1 MESLDLVVIGA
12 GWSGLVAAKTYLEVK
27 PSSKVV
33 ILDSESSVG
42 GVWTKHRLYKGL
54 KSNNMLGTYEY
65 SDFPMD
71 ESTFDVK
78 PGEHIP
84 GNVLLLYF
92 EKYVA
97 HFQLADKIRLGSKV
111 ERAERKPDGKWRLTI
126 RKIHGGAVEGVVL
139 ETSKLVVAT
148 GLTTEPFLPAFNG
161 QDSFNA
167 PLFHF
172 RDFAI
177 YEDEALQV
185 GKRVAILGGTKSA
198 WDVAYACATSGAQVN
213 WIIRESG
220 HGPAW
225 MAPPYVSP
233 LKRWLEKLVTTRFFT
248 WFSPCIWG
256 DADGFGIVRYFLHGT
271 WLGRKMVDV
280 FWKTIANDVIQ
291 LNGYD
296 IHPEVGKLKPW
307 VSPFWTGTS
316 LGILNYSTNF
326 FDYVKNGTIKIHIT
340 DIDHLSHRTIHLTT
354 GEGIPVSAFVCATG
368 WKATPNIEFLPRGID
383 KELGFAWS
391 PDPIDEDLVKRAD
404 DEILRRFPHLQ
415 DQPAFSPKHQALAEN
430 AAAASPHPIR
440 LIRFM
445 VPLSMFKERSIIFL
459 GTPLTINTALVSQLQ
474 ALWATAYFDD
484 KLITPF
490 MVRRPLPGSIEDTDR
505 KPIKKSDPDL
515 KWETALQT
523 QFGKWRYPAGFGKRN
538 PDFVFDAMPYMDMLL
553 KDLGLQSHRKSN
565 IFTECFEPYGPSD
578 YRGLVDEWKA
588 RNLVKTKSD

>member
-12 GWSGLVAAKTYLEVK
+12 GWNGLVAAKTYLEVN

-33 ILDSESSVG
+33 VLDSESSVG

-54 KSNNMLGTYEY
+54 RTNNLLGTYEY

-84 GNVLLLYF
+84 GNVLQLYF

-97 HFQLADKIRLGSKV
+97 HFQLTDKIRLGSKV

-126 RKIHGGAVEGVVL
+126 RGIHGGAVEDVVL

-148 GLTTEPFLPAFNG
+148 GLTTEPFLPTFSG
-161 QDSFNA
+161 QDSFDA
-167 PLFHF
+167 PLFHC

-177 YEDEALQV
+177 HEDEVLQV
-185 GKRVAILGGTKSA
+185 GKRVAILGGTKFA

-233 LKRWLEKLVTTRFFT
+233 LKKWLEKLATTRFLT

-280 FWKTIANDVIQ
+280 FWKIMANDVIQ

-296 IHPEVGKLKPW
+296 SHPEVGKLKPW
-307 VSPFWTGTS
+307 VSPFWTATS
-316 LGILNYSTNF
+316 LGILNYPTNF
-326 FDYVKNGTIKIHIT
+326 FDYVKSGSIKIHIA

-354 GEGIPVSAFVCATG
+354 GEEIPASAFVCATG
-368 WKATPNIEFLPRGID
+368 WKSTPNIEFLPRGID
-383 KELGFAWS
+383 KELGFPGS
-391 PDPIDEDLVKRAD
+391 PDPIDKDLVKRAD
-404 DEILRRFPHLQ
+404 DEILRRFPRLR
-415 DQPAFSPKHQALAEN
+415 DQPAVNPKHRALAED
-430 AAAASPHPIR
+430 AASESPHPIR

-445 VPLSMFKERSIIFL
+445 VPLSTFKERSIVFL
-459 GTPLTINTALVSQLQ
+459 GTTLSINIALISQLQ

-484 KLITPF
+484 KLVNPL
-490 MVRRPLPGSIEDTDR
+490 MHVRRGSIEDDNIDR
-505 KPIKKSDPDL
+505 KPIKKSADLDL

-523 QFGKWRYPAGFGKRN
+523 QFGKWRCPGGLGKRN
-538 PDFVFDAMPYMDMLL
+538 PDFVFDGVPYMDLLL

-565 IFTECFEPYGPSD
+565 LFTECFQPYGPSD

-588 RNLVKTKSD
+588 RDFS